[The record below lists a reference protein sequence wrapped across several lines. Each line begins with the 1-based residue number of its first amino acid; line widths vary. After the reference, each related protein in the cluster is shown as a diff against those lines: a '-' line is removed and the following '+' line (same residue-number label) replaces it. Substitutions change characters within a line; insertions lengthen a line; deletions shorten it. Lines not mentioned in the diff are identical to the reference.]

1 MKRFI
6 IIGATSSIAEHC
18 ARLWIAE
25 APINLTLV
33 GRDASRTK
41 SIADDLKVRSPGSAI
56 TVVSGNLV
64 EPDSIQRLVDQILKD
79 GNADCALIAH
89 GSLADQSAC
98 QQDLALTAEELSIN
112 GISPVL
118 FAEAIANSMVRA
130 GHGTLGVI
138 GSVAGDRGRKSN
150 YVYGAGKGLITRYA
164 QGLQH
169 RLAGTG
175 GCRHSDQTRPHPH
188 PNDRTFGRLWTIAC
202 RCRQSRRYDCQRH
215 GKATKCRLCSAKM
228 VGYYD
233 DNPPSAALHLQQ
245 DGHLSTKKTVSPD
258 SAVRVT

>member
-18 ARLWIAE
+18 ARLWIAK

-33 GRDASRTK
+33 GRDAFRTK
-41 SIADDLKVRSPGSAI
+41 SIADDLTVRSPGSVL
-56 TVVSGNLV
+56 TVVTGDF
-64 EPDSIQRLVDQILKD
+64 EDPESIQRLVDQILKGGD
-79 GNADCALIAH
+79 ADCVLIAH

-98 QQDLALTAEELSIN
+98 QQDLAINARELRIN

-150 YVYGAGKGLITRYA
+150 YVYGAGKGLIARYA

-175 GCRHSDQTRPHPH
+175 VTVTLIKPGPTRTPMTAHLGDSGPSLADVAKVAATIVSGMEKRRNVVYAPRRWWVIMMIIRHLPRFIFNRMD
-188 PNDRTFGRLWTIAC
+188 I
-202 RCRQSRRYDCQRH
+202 
-215 GKATKCRLCSAKM
+215 
-228 VGYYD
+228 
-233 DNPPSAALHLQQ
+233 
-245 DGHLSTKKTVSPD
+245 
-258 SAVRVT
+258 

>member
-64 EPDSIQRLVDQILKD
+64 EPESIQRLVNQILKD

-118 FAEAIANSMVRA
+118 FAEAIASSMVRA

-150 YVYGAGKGLITRYA
+150 YVYGAGKGMITRYV

-169 RLAGTG
+169 RLAGTEVAVILIKPG
-175 GCRHSDQTRPHPH
+175 PTRTPMTAHLGDSGPSLADVAKVAATIVSGMEKRRSIVYAPRRWWLIMMIIRHLPRFIFNRMD
-188 PNDRTFGRLWTIAC
+188 I
-202 RCRQSRRYDCQRH
+202 
-215 GKATKCRLCSAKM
+215 
-228 VGYYD
+228 
-233 DNPPSAALHLQQ
+233 
-245 DGHLSTKKTVSPD
+245 
-258 SAVRVT
+258 

>member
-64 EPDSIQRLVDQILKD
+64 EPESIQRLVNQILKD

-118 FAEAIANSMVRA
+118 FAEAIASSMVRA

-150 YVYGAGKGLITRYA
+150 YVYGAGKGLIARYA

-175 GCRHSDQTRPHPH
+175 VTVTLIKPGPTRTPMTAHLGDSGPSLADVAKVAATIVSGMEKRRNVVYAPRRWWVIMMIIRHLPRFIFNRMD
-188 PNDRTFGRLWTIAC
+188 I
-202 RCRQSRRYDCQRH
+202 
-215 GKATKCRLCSAKM
+215 
-228 VGYYD
+228 
-233 DNPPSAALHLQQ
+233 
-245 DGHLSTKKTVSPD
+245 
-258 SAVRVT
+258 

>member
-150 YVYGAGKGLITRYA
+150 YVYGAGKGLIARYA

-175 GCRHSDQTRPHPH
+175 VTVTLIKPGPTRTPMTAHLGDSGPSLADVAKVAATIVSGMEKRRNVVYAPRRWWVIMMIIRHLPRFIFNRMD
-188 PNDRTFGRLWTIAC
+188 I
-202 RCRQSRRYDCQRH
+202 
-215 GKATKCRLCSAKM
+215 
-228 VGYYD
+228 
-233 DNPPSAALHLQQ
+233 
-245 DGHLSTKKTVSPD
+245 
-258 SAVRVT
+258 

>member
-33 GRDASRTK
+33 GRDAFRTK
-41 SIADDLKVRSPGSAI
+41 SIADDLKVRSPSSAI

-118 FAEAIANSMVRA
+118 FAEAIASSMVRA

-150 YVYGAGKGLITRYA
+150 YVYGAGKGMITRYV

-169 RLAGTG
+169 RLAGTEVAVILIKPG
-175 GCRHSDQTRPHPH
+175 PTRTPMTAHLGDSGPSLADVAKVAATIVSGMEKRRSIVYAPRRWWVIMMIIRHLPSFIF
-188 PNDRTFGRLWTIAC
+188 DRMDI
-202 RCRQSRRYDCQRH
+202 
-215 GKATKCRLCSAKM
+215 
-228 VGYYD
+228 
-233 DNPPSAALHLQQ
+233 
-245 DGHLSTKKTVSPD
+245 
-258 SAVRVT
+258 

>member
-150 YVYGAGKGLITRYA
+150 YVYGAGKGMITRYV

-169 RLAGTG
+169 RLAGTEVAVILIKPG
-175 GCRHSDQTRPHPH
+175 PTRTPMTAHLGDSGPSLADVAKVAATIVSGMEKRRNVVYAPRRWWVIMMIIRHLPRFIFNRMD
-188 PNDRTFGRLWTIAC
+188 I
-202 RCRQSRRYDCQRH
+202 
-215 GKATKCRLCSAKM
+215 
-228 VGYYD
+228 
-233 DNPPSAALHLQQ
+233 
-245 DGHLSTKKTVSPD
+245 
-258 SAVRVT
+258 

>member
-64 EPDSIQRLVDQILKD
+64 EPESIQRLVNQILKD

-150 YVYGAGKGLITRYA
+150 YVYGAGKGLVARYA

-175 GCRHSDQTRPHPH
+175 VTVTLIKPGPTRTPMTAHLGDSGPSLADVAKVAATIVSGMEKRRSIVYAPRRWWVIMMIIRHLPRFIF
-188 PNDRTFGRLWTIAC
+188 N
-202 RCRQSRRYDCQRH
+202 
-215 GKATKCRLCSAKM
+215 KM
-228 VGYYD
+228 D
-233 DNPPSAALHLQQ
+233 I
-245 DGHLSTKKTVSPD
+245 
-258 SAVRVT
+258 

>member
-118 FAEAIANSMVRA
+118 FAEAIASSMVRA

-150 YVYGAGKGLITRYA
+150 YVYGAGKGMITRYV

-169 RLAGTG
+169 RLAGTEVAVILIKPG
-175 GCRHSDQTRPHPH
+175 PTRTPMNAHLGDSGPSLADVAKVAATIVSGMEKRRSIVYAPRRWWLIMMIIRHLPRFIFD
-188 PNDRTFGRLWTIAC
+188 
-202 RCRQSRRYDCQRH
+202 
-215 GKATKCRLCSAKM
+215 KM
-228 VGYYD
+228 D
-233 DNPPSAALHLQQ
+233 I
-245 DGHLSTKKTVSPD
+245 
-258 SAVRVT
+258 

>member
-41 SIADDLKVRSPGSAI
+41 SIADDLKVRSPSSAI

-118 FAEAIANSMVRA
+118 FAEAIASSMVRA

-150 YVYGAGKGLITRYA
+150 YVYGAGKGMITRYV

-175 GCRHSDQTRPHPH
+175 VAVILIKPGPTRTPMTAHLGDSGPSLADVAKVAATIVSGMEKRRNVVYAPRRWWVIMMIIRHLPRFIF
-188 PNDRTFGRLWTIAC
+188 N
-202 RCRQSRRYDCQRH
+202 
-215 GKATKCRLCSAKM
+215 KM
-228 VGYYD
+228 D
-233 DNPPSAALHLQQ
+233 I
-245 DGHLSTKKTVSPD
+245 
-258 SAVRVT
+258 

>member
-33 GRDASRTK
+33 GLDASRTK

-64 EPDSIQRLVDQILKD
+64 EPESIQRLVNQILKD

-118 FAEAIANSMVRA
+118 FAEAIASSMVRA

-150 YVYGAGKGLITRYA
+150 YVYGAGKGMITRYV

-169 RLAGTG
+169 RLAGTEVAVILIKPG
-175 GCRHSDQTRPHPH
+175 PTRTPMTAHLGDSGPSLADVAKVAATIVSGMEKRRSIVYAPRRWWVIMLVIRHLPRFIFNRMD
-188 PNDRTFGRLWTIAC
+188 I
-202 RCRQSRRYDCQRH
+202 
-215 GKATKCRLCSAKM
+215 
-228 VGYYD
+228 
-233 DNPPSAALHLQQ
+233 
-245 DGHLSTKKTVSPD
+245 
-258 SAVRVT
+258 

>member
-33 GRDASRTK
+33 GRDALRTK

-118 FAEAIANSMVRA
+118 FAEAIASSMIRA

-150 YVYGAGKGLITRYA
+150 YVYGAGKGMITRYV

-169 RLAGTG
+169 RLAGTEVAVILIKPG
-175 GCRHSDQTRPHPH
+175 PTRTPMTAHLGDSGPSLADVAKVAATIVSGMEKRRNVVYAPRRWWVIMMIIRHLPRFIFNRMD
-188 PNDRTFGRLWTIAC
+188 I
-202 RCRQSRRYDCQRH
+202 
-215 GKATKCRLCSAKM
+215 
-228 VGYYD
+228 
-233 DNPPSAALHLQQ
+233 
-245 DGHLSTKKTVSPD
+245 
-258 SAVRVT
+258 

>member
-64 EPDSIQRLVDQILKD
+64 EPESIQRLVDQILKD

-118 FAEAIANSMVRA
+118 FAEAIASSMVRA

-150 YVYGAGKGLITRYA
+150 YVYGAGKGMITRYV

-169 RLAGTG
+169 RLAGTEVAVILIKPG
-175 GCRHSDQTRPHPH
+175 PTRTPMTAHLGDSGPSLADVAKVAATIVSGMEKRRSIVYAPRRWWLIMMIIRHLPRFIFD
-188 PNDRTFGRLWTIAC
+188 
-202 RCRQSRRYDCQRH
+202 
-215 GKATKCRLCSAKM
+215 KM
-228 VGYYD
+228 D
-233 DNPPSAALHLQQ
+233 I
-245 DGHLSTKKTVSPD
+245 
-258 SAVRVT
+258 

>member
-64 EPDSIQRLVDQILKD
+64 EPESIQRLVNQILKD

-150 YVYGAGKGLITRYA
+150 YVYGAGKGLIARYA

-175 GCRHSDQTRPHPH
+175 VTVTLIKPGPTRTPMTAHLGDSGPSLADVAKVAATIVSGMEKRRNVVYAPRRWWVIMMIIRHLPRFIF
-188 PNDRTFGRLWTIAC
+188 N
-202 RCRQSRRYDCQRH
+202 
-215 GKATKCRLCSAKM
+215 KM
-228 VGYYD
+228 D
-233 DNPPSAALHLQQ
+233 I
-245 DGHLSTKKTVSPD
+245 
-258 SAVRVT
+258 

>member
-41 SIADDLKVRSPGSAI
+41 SIADDLKVRSPSSAI

-150 YVYGAGKGLITRYA
+150 YVYGAGKGLVARYA

-175 GCRHSDQTRPHPH
+175 VTVTLIKPGPTRTPMTAHLGDSGPSLADVAKVAATIVSGMEKRRNVVYAPRRWWVIMMIIRHLPRFIF
-188 PNDRTFGRLWTIAC
+188 N
-202 RCRQSRRYDCQRH
+202 
-215 GKATKCRLCSAKM
+215 KM
-228 VGYYD
+228 D
-233 DNPPSAALHLQQ
+233 I
-245 DGHLSTKKTVSPD
+245 
-258 SAVRVT
+258 

>member
-18 ARLWIAE
+18 ARLWIAK

-33 GRDASRTK
+33 GRDAFRTK

-64 EPDSIQRLVDQILKD
+64 EPESIQRLVDQILKD

-150 YVYGAGKGLITRYA
+150 YVYGAGKGMITRYV

-169 RLAGTG
+169 RLAGTEVAVILIKPG
-175 GCRHSDQTRPHPH
+175 PTRTPMTAHLGDSGPSLADVAKVAATIVSGMEKRRSIVYAPRRWWVIMMIIRHLPRFIF
-188 PNDRTFGRLWTIAC
+188 N
-202 RCRQSRRYDCQRH
+202 
-215 GKATKCRLCSAKM
+215 KM
-228 VGYYD
+228 D
-233 DNPPSAALHLQQ
+233 I
-245 DGHLSTKKTVSPD
+245 
-258 SAVRVT
+258 